1 MIQAEFEETITKY
14 MKANPGAENPFNVRG
29 LYTDEQIMNLI
40 VQVDFQQIEFADMAD
55 EDGNL
60 IPDLT
65 LPFVDGEPVEGYE
78 PPKGTQK
85 AEDI

>member
-1 MIQAEFEETITKY
+1 MIQSDFEKVVTKY
-14 MKANPGAENPFNVRG
+14 VQSNPNAENPFTVRG
-29 LYTDEQIMNLI
+29 LYTDNEIMNLI
-40 VQVDFQQIEFADMAD
+40 LEVDFQEIEFIDMSD

-65 LPFVDGEPVEGYE
+65 IPFVDGEPVKGYE
-78 PPKGTQK
+78 PPEGTQK